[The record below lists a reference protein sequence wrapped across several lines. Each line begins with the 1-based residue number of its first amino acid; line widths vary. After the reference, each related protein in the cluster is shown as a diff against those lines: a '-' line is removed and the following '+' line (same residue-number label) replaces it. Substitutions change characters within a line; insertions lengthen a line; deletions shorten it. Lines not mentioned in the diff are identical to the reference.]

1 MVDAANV
8 REGGHG
14 LRPQIDVTI
23 RGVPLADAA
32 AWAARA
38 ESLGVDGV
46 FATETNNDPFLPL
59 ALAAGAT
66 SKVQLGTGI
75 AVAFPRSVMQTAYTS
90 WDLQGLTDGR
100 FVLGLGT
107 QIRAHVERRFGTP
120 WSHPAARM
128 REYVLGLQAIWESWA
143 TGEPLDFRGAF
154 STHTLMP
161 PTFRPRPQ
169 QHGAPPIWLAAV
181 RERMLEVAGEVADG
195 VLVHPLQ
202 TEAFVRQIVRPALDR
217 GAERAG
223 RTAGSCAIAVAQLV
237 APDEEQR
244 EQGRKRV
251 AFYAST
257 PGYRQVLDLHG
268 WGALGDRLHA
278 MSRDG
283 AWDRMAA
290 EVPDEVLDA
299 IVLSGE
305 PGTIAAAARE
315 RHAGVAAR
323 LSVSAPEREDLDAV
337 AEVIR
342 ALTATG

>member
-1 MVDAANV
+1 MVGAADEARDV
-8 REGGHG
+8 
-14 LRPQIDVTI
+14 RPQIDVTL
-23 RGVPLADAA
+23 RGVPLGEAA

-38 ESLGVDGV
+38 EAMGVDGV

-59 ALAAGAT
+59 ALAAGST
-66 SKVQLGTGI
+66 SRVRLGTGI
-75 AVAFPRSVMQTAYTS
+75 AVAFPRSVMQTAYTA
-90 WDLQGLTDGR
+90 WDLQGLTEGR

-107 QIRAHVERRFGTP
+107 QVRAHVERRFGTS
-120 WSHPAARM
+120 WSRPAARM
-128 REYVLGLQAIWESWA
+128 REYALALRAIWASWA
-143 TGEPLDFRGAF
+143 TGEPLDFRGEF

-169 QHGAPPIWLAAV
+169 AYGAPPVWIAAV

-202 TEAFVRQIVRPALDR
+202 TEAFVRQVVRPALDR

-223 RTAGSCAIAVAQLV
+223 RPAGSCAIAVAQLV
-237 APDEEQR
+237 APDDAQR
-244 EQGRKRV
+244 EQARRRV

-268 WGALGDRLHA
+268 WGALGERLHLL
-278 MSRDG
+278 SREG

-290 EVPDEVLDA
+290 EVPDEMLDA

-305 PGTIAAAARE
+305 PAAIAADLR
-315 RHAGVAAR
+315 RRTAGVAER
-323 LSVSAPEREDLDAV
+323 VSVSAPEREDLDAV
-337 AEVIR
+337 AAVVD
-342 ALTATG
+342 ALTG